1 MVSTLRERFQITHRI
16 QKSICLPATNIRIIL
31 TWIFCAGVKNIPMY
45 IIFYP
50 RISASVRIFCKSMEL
65 TRGAEK
71 VTFVSANNHY
81 EVDDLKIQTL
91 LSTDAGVAF
100 YVNVRGVSIF
110 HAGDLNDWKMEHVGE
125 LINGKQERTFRHE
138 IRKLADKP
146 VNFAFVPMD
155 PRLGPYQTL
164 GIDFVLKTPMQNLFS
179 RCICGRIILQS
190 GNTKNTL
197 QILEWQT
204 A

>member
-1 MVSTLRERFQITHRI
+1 M
-16 QKSICLPATNIRIIL
+16 
-31 TWIFCAGVKNIPMY
+31 
-45 IIFYP
+45 
-50 RISASVRIFCKSMEL
+50 
-65 TRGAEK
+65 
-71 VTFVSANNHY
+71 
-81 EVDDLKIQTL
+81 
-91 LSTDAGVAF
+91 
-100 YVNVRGVSIF
+100 NVRGVSIF
-110 HAGDLNDWKMEHVGE
+110 HAGDLNDCKMEHVGE

-164 GIDFVLKTPMQNLFS
+164 GIDFVLKNTDAEFVF

>member
-1 MVSTLRERFQITHRI
+1 
-16 QKSICLPATNIRIIL
+16 
-31 TWIFCAGVKNIPMY
+31 
-45 IIFYP
+45 
-50 RISASVRIFCKSMEL
+50 MEL

-164 GIDFVLKTPMQNLFS
+164 GIDFVLKNTDAEFVFPMHMWQDYS
-179 RCICGRIILQS
+179 AIREY
-190 GNTKNTL
+190 KNTL

>member
-1 MVSTLRERFQITHRI
+1 M
-16 QKSICLPATNIRIIL
+16 
-31 TWIFCAGVKNIPMY
+31 
-45 IIFYP
+45 
-50 RISASVRIFCKSMEL
+50 
-65 TRGAEK
+65 
-71 VTFVSANNHY
+71 
-81 EVDDLKIQTL
+81 
-91 LSTDAGVAF
+91 
-100 YVNVRGVSIF
+100 NVRGVSIF

>member
-1 MVSTLRERFQITHRI
+1 MLFQSPLSSVLQAFEIPEPPHRL
-16 QKSICLPATNIRIIL
+16 LPA
-31 TWIFCAGVKNIPMY
+31 P
-45 IIFYP
+45 P
-50 RISASVRIFCKSMEL
+50 
-65 TRGAEK
+65 
-71 VTFVSANNHY
+71 
-81 EVDDLKIQTL
+81 
-91 LSTDAGVAF
+91 

-164 GIDFVLKTPMQNLFS
+164 GIDFVLKNTDAEFVFPMHMWQDYSAIREYKKHITNLGMADHIS
-179 RCICGRIILQS
+179 A
-190 GNTKNTL
+190 NT
-197 QILEWQT
+197 
-204 A
+204 